1 MWNKLEKRYWIPG
14 VLLLLWMGIFAFLNG
29 NCQSFWA
36 DEIASVGFIRNGL
49 GLSEVLNTYLYVENN
64 LPLYP
69 LILYVV
75 YRIMPYG
82 EQFLLIPSILF
93 CMAGIV
99 VLAMTAARLKGKRAG
114 FLTLCLG
121 ASSGVLIWQAA
132 WEIRCYGL
140 AFLLS
145 SLVLYSFVMKFLRGS
160 RKDMVLWS
168 VSLALFFWT
177 HWFAFILLAFYG
189 LVDLALVIGRKIS
202 WKHLI
207 CWVPGC
213 LLYFPWL
220 LASLYYKNSG
230 LEDYWSQ
237 TPGFKNMAW
246 TVLFYLDGNHLL
258 WYLCLLTGAGLLF
271 FAAAR
276 FGKPASEEKT
286 VSLLRAFCVT
296 AIVWMIG
303 VVFVYSRYLYPEGG
317 LYVERYF
324 TVIQPH
330 ILLITALGFSFL
342 LDAADHAAEDERQ
355 KERRIFRL
363 GAWVVR
369 AVVVLL
375 LVFSFLSA
383 YRNQYVAIRKP
394 FETYREAADYLVQ
407 EKGIWEESSLFTA
420 SNRFCMLDGFVH
432 YYFEKRG
439 YEPPANIVG
448 SMVLSP
454 QETRFYV
461 DYSSLTEEELLSY
474 DRIYCLR
481 IHMAVDE
488 TLQDFLEMHY
498 HLVEEQEEHGL
509 EIWERNDVKK

>member
-14 VLLLLWMGIFAFLNG
+14 VLLLLWMGVFAFLNG

-36 DEIASVGFIRNGL
+36 DEMASIGFIRNGL
-49 GLSEVLNTYLYVENN
+49 SLPEVLNTYLYVENN
-64 LPLYP
+64 LPFYP
-69 LILYVV
+69 MILYVV

-93 CMAGIV
+93 CMAGVV
-99 VLAMTAARLKGKRAG
+99 VLAMTTARLKGKRAG
-114 FLTLCLG
+114 FLALCLG
-121 ASSGVLIWQAA
+121 ASSGILLWQAA

-145 SLVLYSFVMKFLRGS
+145 SLVLYSYVIKFLRGS
-160 RKDMVLWS
+160 KKDMVLWS

-202 WKHLI
+202 WKQLL

-220 LASLYYKNSG
+220 LASLYYKSFG
-230 LEDYWSQ
+230 LENYWSQ
-237 TPGFKNMAW
+237 PPGFKDMAW
-246 TVLFYLDGNHLL
+246 TVLFYLDGNRLL
-258 WYLCLLTGAGLLF
+258 WYLCLLTGAGLLV
-271 FAAAR
+271 FAAVR
-276 FGKPASEEKT
+276 IGKPASEKKT
-286 VSLLRAFCVT
+286 ISMLQAFCV
-296 AIVWMIG
+296 AAVIWMIG
-303 VVFVYSRYLYPEGG
+303 GVYVYSSLYPSSG
-317 LYVERYF
+317 LYVLRYF

-330 ILLITALGFSFL
+330 ILVITALG
-342 LDAADHAAEDERQ
+342 LDFILEAADKAVCVEQSKRQ
-355 KERRIFRL
+355 LIFRL
-363 GAWVVR
+363 GGWGLR
-369 AVVVLL
+369 IGVVVLL
-375 LVFSFLSA
+375 VFCFLKA

-394 FETYREAADYLVQ
+394 FEPYREAADYLVQ
-407 EKGIWEESSLFTA
+407 EEGIWDESALFTA
-420 SNRFCMLDGFVH
+420 SNRFCGLDGFVH

-454 QETRFYV
+454 QETRFYA

-481 IHMAVDE
+481 IHMGVDE
-488 TLQDFLEMHY
+488 ALQDFLETHY
-498 HLVEEQEEHGL
+498 CQIEGQEEHGL

>member
-36 DEIASVGFIRNGL
+36 DEIASVGFIRDGL
-49 GLSEVLNTYLYVENN
+49 SLSEVLNTYLYVENN

-69 LILYVV
+69 LLLYVV
-75 YRIMPYG
+75 YRVMPYG

-99 VLAMTAARLKGKRAG
+99 VLAMTTARLKGKRAG
-114 FLTLCLG
+114 FLALCLG
-121 ASSGVLIWQAA
+121 VSSGVLIWQAA

-140 AFLLS
+140 AFFLS
-145 SLVLYSFVMKFLRGS
+145 ALVLYSFVMKFLRGS
-160 RKDMVLWS
+160 KKDMVLWS

-202 WKHLI
+202 WKQLI

-220 LASLYYKNSG
+220 FASLYYKNSG

-237 TPGFKNMAW
+237 PPGFKNMAW
-246 TVLFYLDGNHLL
+246 TVLFYLDGNRLL
-258 WYLCLLTGAGLLF
+258 WYLCLLTGAGLLV
-271 FAAAR
+271 FAVTR
-276 FGKPASEEKT
+276 LRKPSSEEKT
-286 VSLLRAFCVT
+286 VSLLRAFCV
-296 AIVWMIG
+296 AAVLWMIG
-303 VVFVYSRYLYPEGG
+303 LVFVYSRYLYPSGG

-330 ILLITALGFSFL
+330 ILLITALGLSFL
-342 LDAADHAAEDERQ
+342 LDAADHAAEGERP
-355 KERRIFRL
+355 KGGRIFRL

-369 AVVVLL
+369 AGVVLL
-375 LVFSFLSA
+375 LLFSFLSA

-394 FETYREAADYLVQ
+394 FEPYREAADYLVQ
-407 EKGIWEESSLFTA
+407 EEGIWEESSLFTA
-420 SNRFCMLDGFVH
+420 SNRFCMLDGFIH

-448 SMVLSP
+448 SVVLSP
-454 QETRFYV
+454 QETRFYA

-481 IHMAVDE
+481 IHMPVDE

-498 HLVEEQEEHGL
+498 RQVEGQEEHGL
-509 EIWERNDVKK
+509 EIWERNDVNN